1 MSAVKSIRVGV
12 FFFKK
17 KTSFHLPSKKFSK
30 IGPFT
35 ASFFIPVFLKV
46 VSKKKVFCNK
56 TPHFATKQKQLADT
70 NIFHHTTKT
79 RIFYLKN

>member
-46 VSKKKVFCNK
+46 VSKKIANDWNRTVGRPLVLDM
-56 TPHFATKQKQLADT
+56 TILPT
-70 NIFHHTTKT
+70 
-79 RIFYLKN
+79 